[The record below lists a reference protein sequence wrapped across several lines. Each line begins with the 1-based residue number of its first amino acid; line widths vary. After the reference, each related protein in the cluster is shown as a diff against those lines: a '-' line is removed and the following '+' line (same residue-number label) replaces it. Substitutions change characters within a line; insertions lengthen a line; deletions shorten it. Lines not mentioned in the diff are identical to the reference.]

1 MAYEVA
7 SHDREEVITYLR
19 AREQVTMVYLERR
32 LPVLLEG
39 SERQKVEAICYVVD
53 RTHAQ
58 YAGALPLETQ
68 LKTVRSGV
76 GQSGAN
82 PEYVLNTADHLS
94 ELGIRDHNLQ
104 WLAARL
110 RERTG

>member
-7 SHDREEVITYLR
+7 SKDREVVITYLR
-19 AREQVTMVYLERR
+19 AREQVTMVYLERK
-32 LPVLLEG
+32 LPILLDG
-39 SERQKVEAICYVVD
+39 SEPEKVNAICYVVD
-53 RTHAQ
+53 RAHAQ
-58 YAGALPLETQ
+58 YAGALPLDTQ

-94 ELGIRDHNLQ
+94 ELGIRDQNLQ
-104 WLAARL
+104 WLASRL
-110 RERTG
+110 RE